1 MSHLPGARPDALL
14 FIGSGCPHC
23 AAVLQG
29 LNELA
34 RLGLIGELMVINAAE
49 QPERAAEHGVRSVPW
64 LRLGTFTLA
73 GAHTLPELKQW
84 AEWANGEEGVAH
96 YVEHLLKQGAYRQA
110 AAFIEADTRRLN
122 PLLAIVATP
131 AANITV
137 RLGVSAL
144 LEAYAHTVA
153 LQNLLPQLA
162 ELARHADHRVRAD
175 ACHLL
180 GLTGSAAARAY
191 IEPCLND
198 AQEEVREIANEAMVA
213 LRKVD

>member
-1 MSHLPGARPDALL
+1 MNQLSGARPDALL
-14 FIGSGCPHC
+14 FTRSGCPHC
-23 AAVLQG
+23 AVVLQG

-34 RLGLIGELMVINAAE
+34 RQGLVGKLAVINAVE

-64 LRLGTFTLA
+64 LRLGPFTLT
-73 GAHTLPELKQW
+73 GLHTLSELKQW

-96 YVEHLLKQGAYRQA
+96 YVEHLLKQGAYSQA
-110 AAFIEADTRRLN
+110 AAFIEADTRRLK

-137 RLGVSAL
+137 RLGISAL
-144 LEAYAHTVA
+144 LEAYARTVA

-162 ELARHADHRVRAD
+162 ELVRHTDHRVRAD

-180 GLTGSAAARAY
+180 GLTGSEVARAY

-198 AQEEVREIANEAMVA
+198 AQEEVREIAREALEA
-213 LRKVD
+213 LGRAQ